1 MRTANAWVEIKVYR
15 MTALTR
21 AAATVNTLL
30 VQTVRNPI
38 AMGLT
43 SAAAIQKRLE
53 AMPMTMK
60 LFVVAIQ

>member
-1 MRTANAWVEIKVYR
+1 MRTANAWVEIQVYQ

-30 VQTVRNPI
+30 VQMVRNPI
-38 AMGLT
+38 TMGLT
-43 SAAAIQKRLE
+43 RAAAIQKRLG
-53 AMPMTMK
+53 AVPMTIN

>member
-1 MRTANAWVEIKVYR
+1 MRTANAWVEIQVYL
-15 MTALTR
+15 MTAMTR

-30 VQTVRNPI
+30 VQMVRNPI

-43 SAAAIQKRLE
+43 WAAAIQKRLE

>member
-1 MRTANAWVEIKVYR
+1 MRTANAWVEIQVYR

-30 VQTVRNPI
+30 VQMGSNPI

-43 SAAAIQKRLE
+43 RTAAIQKRLE
-53 AMPMTMK
+53 AVPMTMN
-60 LFVVAIQ
+60 LFVEAIQ

>member
-1 MRTANAWVEIKVYR
+1 MRTANAWVEIQAYR

-21 AAATVNTLL
+21 AAATVNTLQ
-30 VQTVRNPI
+30 VQMVRNPI

-43 SAAAIQKRLE
+43 RAAAIQKRLE